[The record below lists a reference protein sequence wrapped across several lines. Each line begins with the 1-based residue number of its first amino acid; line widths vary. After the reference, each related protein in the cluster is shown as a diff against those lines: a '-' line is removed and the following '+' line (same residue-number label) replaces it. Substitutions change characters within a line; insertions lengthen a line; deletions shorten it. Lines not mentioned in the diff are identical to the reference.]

1 MAELI
6 RKPTG
11 EWEIVEEKP
20 DVALK
25 EEFCEKFDRLSAQ
38 DKEWMLTLFKWV
50 ILAQNATKERICRQF
65 GIDPKSVK
73 LD

>member
-6 RKPTG
+6 RKATG
-11 EWEIVEEKP
+11 EWEVVEEQP
-20 DVALK
+20 DTASEILSKVS
-25 EEFCEKFDRLSAQ
+25 RLSVQ
-38 DKEWMLTLFKWV
+38 NKKWILTLFKWV

-65 GIDPKSVK
+65 GIDPDSVK